1 MGMSRCHICGKLGPY
16 SEMVDHTVYSAH
28 PKCEHGLSS
37 LLHNVKEFR
46 NCSVCQK
53 SSGLSKLELRTHL
66 INSHSKE
73 AMADLLVENV
83 K

>member
-1 MGMSRCHICGKLGPY
+1 MSRCHICGKLGSY

-73 AMADLLVENV
+73 AMADLLFENV